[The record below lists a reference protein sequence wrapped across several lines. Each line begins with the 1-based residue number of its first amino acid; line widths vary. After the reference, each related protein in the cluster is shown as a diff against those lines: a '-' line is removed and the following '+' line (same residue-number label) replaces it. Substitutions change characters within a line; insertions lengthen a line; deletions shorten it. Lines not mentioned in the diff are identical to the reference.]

1 MPPDEIK
8 ERYPNI
14 NYPNDWGAIFDPSGG
29 ILLAHACLTAV
40 QQRLLEN
47 RYKLGFTKVTK
58 CRIHSI
64 LKKTYITKN
73 YVKL

>member
-29 ILLAHACLTAV
+29 ILLAHTCLTAV
-40 QQRLLEN
+40 QKRLLEN
-47 RYKLGFTKVTK
+47 RYQLGFTKVTK
-58 CRIHSI
+58 NKVSP
-64 LKKTYITKN
+64 YAPS
-73 YVKL
+73 

>member
-29 ILLAHACLTAV
+29 ILLAHTCLTSV

-47 RYKLGFTKVTK
+47 VY
-58 CRIHSI
+58 
-64 LKKTYITKN
+64 
-73 YVKL
+73 